1 MVTNYDSP
9 VTALERTCEH
19 SAITQKPSIAV
30 VSGHL
35 YRRSAM
41 HIDTNLQL
49 RNNFLSSLGL
59 LR

>member
-9 VTALERTCEH
+9 VTALERTGDHC
-19 SAITQKPSIAV
+19 AITQKPSIAAI
-30 VSGHL
+30 SGHF

-49 RNNFLSSLGL
+49 RNNFLSSLSC
-59 LR
+59 